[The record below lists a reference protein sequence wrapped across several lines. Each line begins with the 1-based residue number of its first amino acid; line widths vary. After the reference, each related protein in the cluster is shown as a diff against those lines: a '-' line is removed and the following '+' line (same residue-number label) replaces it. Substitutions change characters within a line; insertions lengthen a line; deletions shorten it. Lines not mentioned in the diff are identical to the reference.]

1 MEQSADD
8 LDRTTQVTTSS
19 GDVYTYTYNGEGQL
33 HEVRDNNGTT
43 NTADDIYYR
52 YVYDELGRLS
62 SCVELTK
69 DTDGDPIPSVSGN
82 YVYDIHSRLKEQ
94 TWAFP
99 DVSYTEEFT
108 YDTHGRLTSM
118 RTGTDEN
125 NSTLISLAY
134 DTLSRLYTVTTPV
147 QQTTYSH
154 TAGATT
160 GTTTGLV
167 SQMTLGK
174 VNSNSFTPVTFGY
187 EYDVVGNISKITESG
202 VGYTDY
208 TYDTVNQLLSAKDY
222 NTAGTLVKEYTYT
235 YDTYGNI
242 RTASDGTTSHTY
254 TYGDNEWLDLLTA
267 YDGNAITYDTA
278 GNPLTYHDG
287 TTFTWRNGRELA
299 TLTKNGQ
306 TISYAYDQG
315 GVRTTKTAG
324 SVTHKY
330 YYASGKL
337 LRETWTQDSTDYV
350 LDFLYNQNGSPYA
363 LKYTAGTAATVTYY
377 YVLNLQGDVI
387 RLVDSTGATVASYDY
402 DPWGK
407 ILSVADAS
415 GNAITSTTHIA
426 NVNPLRYRGYYYD
439 AETGVYYLQSRY
451 YDPNIGRFINAD
463 SYASTGAGYLG
474 YNMFAYCSN
483 NAICATDPSG
493 ATEEGTSIK
502 NGSSNLSAMML
513 LFGAAACLAKSNIQT
528 KTKPSIKD
536 SENHSVY
543 VLIDTDG
550 EIKYVGRTVNV
561 KARSEAHDKAEDKKD
576 LEMVVLFQDLNY
588 YQARGLEQI
597 FMIEAHTKKDFGGLN
612 LINGVSPKNPH
623 AKWYM
628 FNGIAY
634 LENQVSNEVLY
645 WLERIGG

>member
-1 MEQSADD
+1 
-8 LDRTTQVTTSS
+8 
-19 GDVYTYTYNGEGQL
+19 
-33 HEVRDNNGTT
+33 
-43 NTADDIYYR
+43 
-52 YVYDELGRLS
+52 
-62 SCVELTK
+62 
-69 DTDGDPIPSVSGN
+69 
-82 YVYDIHSRLKEQ
+82 
-94 TWAFP
+94 
-99 DVSYTEEFT
+99 
-108 YDTHGRLTSM
+108 M

-147 QQTTYSH
+147 QQTTYSY
-154 TAGATT
+154 TPGATT
-160 GTTTGLV
+160 GTTTTLV
-167 SQMTLGK
+167 SQMSLGK
-174 VNSNSFTPVTFGY
+174 VNSNSFAPVTFGY

-254 TYGDNEWLDLLTA
+254 TYGDSEWLDLLTA
-267 YDGNAITYDTA
+267 YDGNTITYDVS

-337 LRETWTQDSTDYV
+337 LRETWTQDNTAYV

-363 LKYTAGTAATVTYY
+363 LKYTAGTAAAVTYY

-387 RLVDSTGATVASYDY
+387 CLVDSTGATVANYDY

-407 ILSVADAS
+407 VLAVTDAN

-426 NVNPLRYRGYYYD
+426 NLNPLRYRGYYYD
-439 AETGVYYLQSRY
+439 AETGFYYLQSRY
-451 YDPNIGRFINAD
+451 YDPSIGRFINAD
-463 SYASTGAGYLG
+463 SYASTGVSYLG
-474 YNMFAYCSN
+474 FNMFAYCN
-483 NAICATDPSG
+483 NNPVNMVDSAGQFPLTLAELRLIHNKVAFLVAIKVGGVTEVWVQNTVEEKTVYGRLDIYVPADDIYYEVKPAHLEFASRTINQMIKYDG
-493 ATEEGTSIK
+493 ATPVSSRYSHAGPVSRGPKRDDVSGRFYYHGWKVEYEMLADGLVGYKLTAPEVDEQAAVSTLVTISTAVVI
-502 NGSSNLSAMML
+502 GSL
-513 LFGAAACLAKSNIQT
+513 LNAAGGGAK
-528 KTKPSIKD
+528 
-536 SENHSVY
+536 
-543 VLIDTDG
+543 
-550 EIKYVGRTVNV
+550 V
-561 KARSEAHDKAEDKKD
+561 KAA
-576 LEMVVLFQDLNY
+576 Y
-588 YQARGLEQI
+588 
-597 FMIEAHTKKDFGGLN
+597 N
-612 LINGVSPKNPH
+612 LVDTQCS
-623 AKWYM
+623 
-628 FNGIAY
+628 
-634 LENQVSNEVLY
+634 LS
-645 WLERIGG
+645 